1 MTTINRS
8 STAVLTRAIFTTF
21 LTGFCS
27 LNPVQNLSQLASI
40 NYDIAQQDRDDE
52 EEEHI
57 LDGLQELDP
66 ETGPE
71 NELH

>member
-1 MTTINRS
+1 M
-8 STAVLTRAIFTTF
+8 
-21 LTGFCS
+21 
-27 LNPVQNLSQLASI
+27 QNLSQLASI

>member
-1 MTTINRS
+1 
-8 STAVLTRAIFTTF
+8 
-21 LTGFCS
+21 
-27 LNPVQNLSQLASI
+27 VQNLSQLASI

-57 LDGLQELDP
+57 LDGVQEMDP

-71 NELH
+71 NELQ